1 VTCLGWHCRYLLAVL
16 AGAATI
22 SCGVGLFAASGFLIA
37 RAAEHPP
44 IVALSLAVVAVRALG
59 IGRGVFRYVERLIG
73 HDAAF
78 RILAD
83 VRVRV
88 FARLERLAPAGLTEF
103 RSGDLLAR
111 VVGDVDKTQDLF
123 IRGLAPPLVAGIVGA
138 GAVTGCLLLF
148 APAAGALALGLVL
161 VGLALPILTAAL
173 GRRAGQRTAAARG
186 ELGTCVV
193 DALCGAAELHAFG
206 AVPST
211 LGSLAETDS
220 ALTGLARRNA
230 SIQAIGA
237 GLGVALTGV
246 TVWAVLLLGVA
257 AVSGGRLGTVPLAVL
272 VLTALASFEA
282 VAPLPAAAAELGEV
296 HAAATRLRAVME
308 APDPV
313 SEPTHPLLTPGP
325 PITLRMRAV
334 NVRYEPDAPPAL
346 VNVDLELAPARRV
359 AVVGPSGAGKSTL
372 ASVLLRFRDFDAGT
386 VTLNDTPITAFTSDD
401 VRQLVGGCPQDPHLF
416 DSTLR
421 ENLRLAR
428 PDATDAEL
436 ADAAARAR
444 LLDWIQTLPHRWD
457 TRVGTRGT
465 SLSGGERQRLALA
478 RALLAN
484 PEILV
489 LDEPTAH
496 LDPEARQ
503 ALTADLLTATQGRT
517 TLLITHDLEGLD
529 QVDEIIVLD
538 AGQVVDRGSH
548 AQLLNRRGLYRSMWD
563 QHLADTLAQ
572 HPAE

>member
-1 VTCLGWHCRYLLAVL
+1 
-16 AGAATI
+16 
-22 SCGVGLFAASGFLIA
+22 
-37 RAAEHPP
+37 
-44 IVALSLAVVAVRALG
+44 
-59 IGRGVFRYVERLIG
+59 
-73 HDAAF
+73 
-78 RILAD
+78 
-83 VRVRV
+83 
-88 FARLERLAPAGLTEF
+88 
-103 RSGDLLAR
+103 
-111 VVGDVDKTQDLF
+111 
-123 IRGLAPPLVAGIVGA
+123 
-138 GAVTGCLLLF
+138 
-148 APAAGALALGLVL
+148 
-161 VGLALPILTAAL
+161 
-173 GRRAGQRTAAARG
+173 
-186 ELGTCVV
+186 
-193 DALCGAAELHAFG
+193 
-206 AVPST
+206 
-211 LGSLAETDS
+211 
-220 ALTGLARRNA
+220 
-230 SIQAIGA
+230 
-237 GLGVALTGV
+237 
-246 TVWAVLLLGVA
+246 
-257 AVSGGRLGTVPLAVL
+257 
-272 VLTALASFEA
+272 
-282 VAPLPAAAAELGEV
+282 
-296 HAAATRLRAVME
+296 
-308 APDPV
+308 
-313 SEPTHPLLTPGP
+313 
-325 PITLRMRAV
+325 
-334 NVRYEPDAPPAL
+334 
-346 VNVDLELAPARRV
+346 
-359 AVVGPSGAGKSTL
+359 VGPSGAGKSTL